1 MIFLKPKEFDVVR
14 LLDGRDVTILE
25 SFDDGTG
32 FYVEYQCTDKDD
44 CDWFMIKKDQIEKI
58 IWSATAA

>member
-1 MIFLKPKEFDVVR
+1 MAPKKFDVVR

-25 SFDDGTG
+25 SFDDGAE
-32 FYVEYQCTDKDD
+32 FYVEYQYTDKDD

>member
-1 MIFLKPKEFDVVR
+1 MAPKKFDVVR

-25 SFDDGTG
+25 SFDDGAE
-32 FYVEYQCTDKDD
+32 FYVEYQWTDKDD
-44 CDWFMIKKDQIEKI
+44 CDWFMIKKDHIEKI